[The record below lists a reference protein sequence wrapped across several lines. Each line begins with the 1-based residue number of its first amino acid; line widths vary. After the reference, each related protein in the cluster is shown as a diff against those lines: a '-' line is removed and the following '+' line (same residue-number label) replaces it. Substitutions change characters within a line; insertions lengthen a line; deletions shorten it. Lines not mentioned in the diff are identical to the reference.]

1 MAEALLA
8 WTANKKAAA
17 DAASKPAAAAAA
29 AASDVDS
36 AGSSSNSSSAAY
48 ISDSSE
54 SSSSSSSQDRQEIG
68 HSADSL
74 PQPAVASSSSSSS
87 SDGAD
92 EQARSLPAGMS
103 PPWMINNP
111 DPPLPL
117 PLARCKDA
125 LLMAQVRRPLCCHC
139 LCSFSTA
146 GCCSRTC
153 WSAVEPRLGILCC
166 LQSLACVFE
175 LLTEFA

>member
-54 SSSSSSSQDRQEIG
+54 SSSSSSSQAHPEIG

-74 PQPAVASSSSSSS
+74 PQPAVASSSSN

-125 LLMAQVRRPLCCHC
+125 LLMAQVCTPLCCHY
-139 LCSFSTA
+139 LCSYSTA

-153 WSAVEPRLGILCC
+153 WSPVKPRLGILCC
-166 LQSLACVFE
+166 LQSLSCVFE